1 MKPIKINVDPV
12 PEDKRTHP
20 DYLGLL
26 NSMTLGMADPA
37 KVLSVCT
44 HEAGHFYFGLALGME
59 ILSVD
64 GPRIVYIDPDG
75 FQGRA
80 ARVNLKIVKNTVEQ
94 IAIMLSAGG
103 IASLEID
110 NALGSGDSE
119 DRELFT
125 TTCQNAG
132 VSDAGRIDSL
142 WKNGQNVVKAQLQ
155 DPALKEKIRELAQR
169 LIVELEG
176 VA

>member
-1 MKPIKINVDPV
+1 MKLIKINVDAV

-20 DYLGLL
+20 DFLGLL

-44 HEAGHFYFGLALGME
+44 HEAGHFFFGLANGMK

-80 ARVNLKIVKNTVEQ
+80 ARVNIEIVKNTVEQ
-94 IAIMLSAGG
+94 IAIMLCAGG

-119 DRELFT
+119 DRELFNA
-125 TTCQNAG
+125 TCQNVG
-132 VSDAGRIDSL
+132 VNDAALIDSL
-142 WKNGQNVVKAQLQ
+142 WKDGQNVVRAQLQ
-155 DPALKEKIRELAQR
+155 NPALKQKLRELAQR

-176 VA
+176 LA